1 MKSPIKDKKIFA
13 KIKKIRS
20 IHPDTYYNEYP
31 TQEELVEG
39 NLVKK
44 GDSRHYNLEI
54 EVYSPRRYSFL
65 RRRNPLSIFFPGS
78 STDSIALVFTLVLVL
93 IIFLPTGVLL
103 GYLVNFILK
112 KIGREMQS

>member
-13 KIKKIRS
+13 KIKKIGS
-20 IHPDTYYNEYP
+20 IHLDTYYNEYP

-78 STDSIALVFTLVLVL
+78 STDSIALVFTLSVGFNYFPANWCAAW
-93 IIFLPTGVLL
+93 IFSEF
-103 GYLVNFILK
+103 YFEEN
-112 KIGREMQS
+112 RS